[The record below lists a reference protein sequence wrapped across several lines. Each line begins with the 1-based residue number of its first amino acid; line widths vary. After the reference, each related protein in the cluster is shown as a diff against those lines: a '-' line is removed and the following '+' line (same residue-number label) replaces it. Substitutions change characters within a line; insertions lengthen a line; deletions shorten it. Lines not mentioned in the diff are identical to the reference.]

1 MVPVWFTQFFFI
13 TSGVILVLLINEDK
27 LIKFEEN
34 RSKNK
39 KRKEKKE
46 NEIF

>member
-13 TSGVILVLLINEDK
+13 MSGVTLVLLINEDK

-34 RSKNK
+34 HSKNK
-39 KRKEKKE
+39 KKKGEQE

>member
-13 TSGVILVLLINEDK
+13 MSGVILVLLINEDK

-34 RSKNK
+34 HSKNK
-39 KRKEKKE
+39 NGRRKRK
-46 NEIF
+46 